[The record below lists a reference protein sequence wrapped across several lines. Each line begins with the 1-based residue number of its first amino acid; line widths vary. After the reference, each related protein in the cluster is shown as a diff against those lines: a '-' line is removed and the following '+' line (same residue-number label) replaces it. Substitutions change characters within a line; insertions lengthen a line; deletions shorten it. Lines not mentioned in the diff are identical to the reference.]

1 MKKKIILDV
10 DTGSDDAI
18 SIMLAGLSEEL
29 ELLGVSTVNG
39 NRSIE
44 ITTTNTLR
52 LVDHIGLDV
61 PVYRGC
67 HLPMVASLT
76 PNRRKNVPFTG
87 PEDKNEDVHGD
98 YLPLPETTKKEE
110 DEHAVLWL
118 IRMLTETTEKITL
131 VFVGPLTNLA
141 MALRIAPQIVDG
153 IEEIVI
159 MGGGYLI
166 NNVTAG
172 AEFNFWIDP
181 EAAKIVADCGAPM
194 RIVPLDATHDA
205 YISWADSVEMLAEQ
219 SKASIFC
226 GKLMQ
231 QRISGYNL
239 FQPLPIHNTAPIHDA
254 LAVAALIDP
263 EVLQD
268 IREVNM
274 DVCVS
279 HGITDGM
286 SLFDFEKR
294 DRTRKP
300 NVRVALKS
308 DRERFVQILKKK
320 LKNSK

>member
-10 DTGSDDAI
+10 DTGSDDSIA
-18 SIMLAGLSEEL
+18 IMLAGLSDEL
-29 ELLGVSTVNG
+29 ELLGISTVNG
-39 NRSIE
+39 NRSID

-52 LVDHIGLDV
+52 LVDYINLDV

-87 PEDKNEDVHGD
+87 PEDKAEDVHGD
-98 YLPLPETTKKEE
+98 YLPLPETDRQVEQ
-110 DEHAVLWL
+110 EHAVLWL
-118 IRMLTETTEKITL
+118 IRTLTETKDKLTL

-141 MALRIAPQIVDG
+141 MALRIAPSIVNN

-159 MGGGYLI
+159 MGGGYQI
-166 NNVTAG
+166 NNITVG

-181 EAAKIVADCGAPM
+181 EAAKIVADCDAPM

-205 YISWADSVEMLAEQ
+205 YISLEDAEEMLAEESRA
-219 SKASIFC
+219 SKFC
-226 GKLMQ
+226 GLLMQ
-231 QRISGYNL
+231 QRIHGYNL
-239 FQPLPIHNTAPIHDA
+239 FQPLPIHDTAPIHDA

-279 HGITDGM
+279 HGIADGM
-286 SLFDFEKR
+286 SIFDFEKR
-294 DRTRKP
+294 NRARKP
-300 NVRVALKS
+300 NVLVALKS
-308 DRERFVQILKKK
+308 DRDRFVRLLKQS
-320 LKNSK
+320 LKTLK

>member
-18 SIMLAGLSEEL
+18 AIMLAGLSEEL
-29 ELLGVSTVNG
+29 DLLGVSTVNG
-39 NRSIE
+39 NRSID

-52 LVDHIGLDV
+52 LVDHIGLDI

-67 HLPMVASLT
+67 HLPMVASLA
-76 PNRRKNVPFTG
+76 PDRRKNVPFTG
-87 PEDKNEDVHGD
+87 PEAKEEDVHGD
-98 YLPLPETTKKEE
+98 YLPLPETDRKEE
-110 DEHAVLWL
+110 EEHAVLWL
-118 IRMLTETTEKITL
+118 IRMLTETEDKITL

-141 MALRIAPQIVDG
+141 MALRISPQIVEKID
-153 IEEIVI
+153 EIVI
-159 MGGGYLI
+159 MGGGYQI

-181 EAAKIVADCGAPM
+181 EAAKIVTDCGAPM

-205 YISWADSVEMLAEQ
+205 YISWADSEEMLAEP
-219 SKASIFC
+219 SRASVFC

-268 IREVNM
+268 IHEVNM
-274 DVCVS
+274 DVCIS
-279 HGITDGM
+279 QGIADGM

-294 DRTRKP
+294 NRSRHP
-300 NVRVALKS
+300 NVHVALKS
-308 DRERFVQILKKK
+308 DRERFVRLLKEK
-320 LKNSK
+320 LKNSI

>member
-18 SIMLAGLSEEL
+18 AIMLAGLSPEL
-29 ELLGVSTVNG
+29 DLLGISTVNG
-39 NRSIE
+39 NRSID

-52 LVDHIGLDV
+52 LVDYLGFDV

-67 HLPMVASLT
+67 YIPMVASLT
-76 PNRRKNVPFTG
+76 PERRKNTPFTG
-87 PEDKNEDVHGD
+87 PENKEEDVHGD
-98 YLPLPETTKKEE
+98 YLPLPETTLKEQE
-110 DEHAVLWL
+110 EHAVLWL
-118 IRMLTETTEKITL
+118 IRILKETTEKISL
-131 VFVGPLTNLA
+131 VFVGPLSNLA
-141 MALRIAPQIVDG
+141 MALRIAPSIVDN

-159 MGGGYLI
+159 MGGGYEI

-205 YISWADSVEMLAEQ
+205 YITWEDSEEMLAED
-219 SKASIFC
+219 SKASKFC

-268 IREVNM
+268 LHEVNM
-274 DVCVS
+274 DVSIS
-279 HGITDGM
+279 HGIADGW

-294 DRTRKP
+294 NRARTP
-300 NVRVALKS
+300 NVTVALRS
-308 DRERFVQILKKK
+308 DREGFVRLLKEN
-320 LKNSK
+320 LRLSK

>member
-18 SIMLAGLSEEL
+18 AIMLAGLSPEL
-29 ELLGVSTVNG
+29 DLLGISTVNG
-39 NRSIE
+39 NRSID

-52 LVDHIGLDV
+52 LVDYLGFDV

-67 HLPMVASLT
+67 YIPMVASLT
-76 PNRRKNVPFTG
+76 PERRKHTPFTG
-87 PEDKNEDVHGD
+87 PENKEEDVHGD
-98 YLPLPETTKKEE
+98 YLPLPETTRKEQE
-110 DEHAVLWL
+110 EHAVLWL
-118 IRMLTETTEKITL
+118 IRILKETTEKISL

-141 MALRIAPQIVDG
+141 MALRIAPSIVDN

-159 MGGGYLI
+159 MGGGYEI

-181 EAAKIVADCGAPM
+181 EAAKIVADCGAPI

-205 YISWADSVEMLAEQ
+205 YITWEDSEEMLAEE
-219 SKASIFC
+219 SKASKFC

-268 IREVNM
+268 LHEVNM
-274 DVCVS
+274 DVNVS
-279 HGITDGM
+279 HGIADGW

-294 DRTRKP
+294 NRARTP
-300 NVRVALKS
+300 NVTVALRS
-308 DRERFVQILKKK
+308 DREGFVRLLKEN
-320 LKNSK
+320 LRLSK